1 MTEQTSPP
9 RAVVTGAST
18 GIGAATVRA
27 LRERGWDVLA
37 TARRTDR
44 LEALAQE
51 TGCAVFAADLTDPA
65 QVAALADRATADGPL
80 RALVNNAGG
89 AIGLD
94 PVADADVADWLGM
107 YEMNVLATLRLTQ
120 ALLPALESDGGG
132 DLVFVTSTAAH
143 GAYPGGGGYTAA
155 KRAEREIAL
164 TLRQELVG
172 RPVRIIE
179 IAPGMVK
186 TEEFALN
193 RFDGD
198 AERAEKVY
206 AGVAEPL
213 VAADIADAIAWTLTR
228 PAHVNVDLLMIR
240 PVAQATNTLVARSE
254 GR

>member
-1 MTEQTSPP
+1 MTDQTSPP

-27 LRERGWDVLA
+27 LREQGWDVLA

-65 QVAALADRATADGPL
+65 QVAALAARATAGGPL

-120 ALLPALESDGGG
+120 ALLPALESDDGG

-143 GAYPGGGGYTAA
+143 GAYPGGGGYTGA

-198 AERAEKVY
+198 AERAERVY
-206 AGVAEPL
+206 AGVDEPL

-254 GR
+254 GP

>member
-27 LRERGWDVLA
+27 LREQGWDVLA

-65 QVAALADRATADGPL
+65 QVAALAARATAGGPL

-120 ALLPALESDGGG
+120 ALLPALESDDGG

-143 GAYPGGGGYTAA
+143 GAYPGGGGYTGA

-198 AERAEKVY
+198 AERAERVY
-206 AGVAEPL
+206 AGVDEPL

-254 GR
+254 GP

>member
-51 TGCAVFAADLTDPA
+51 TGCAVFAADLTDPE
-65 QVAALADRATADGPL
+65 QVEALAARATADGPL

-120 ALLPALESDGGG
+120 ALLPALESDDGG

-228 PAHVNVDLLMIR
+228 PTHVNVDLLMIR

>member
-51 TGCAVFAADLTDPA
+51 TGCAVFAADLTDPE
-65 QVAALADRATADGPL
+65 QVEALAARATADGPL

-213 VAADIADAIAWTLTR
+213 VAADVADAIAWTLTR